1 MRTTRL
7 RQPDGSRWGSQRI
20 RPSAPSASFARR
32 HRLYTRYT
40 ATGRRSS
47 PTCCA
52 HSRGECIL
60 FIWGPNFEMLPAA
73 HRTLGST
80 QPLAGQTL
88 KNEPAEV
95 RGSCTGWREQNLAL
109 CCQRL
114 VRRASLAVLDTLRPV
129 GVASPHAVL
138 TPWGNASS
146 LSGGRI
152 LKCFPPP
159 IALSA
164 ARNRWRAKLSK
175 MNPLRCGA
183 PARVGS
189 KQNSALCSQCLVRRA
204 SLAVLDTLR
213 PCAGEL
219 RNRSTCRSKTFLVPG
234 ALIGLAPGGR

>member
-1 MRTTRL
+1 VRTTRL

-164 ARNRWRAKLSK
+164 ARNRWRAKLSATGRRSSPHAPHSIG
-175 MNPLRCGA
+175 NSSSLSGA
-183 PARVGS
+183 EFWRVWVGS
-189 KQNSALCSQCLVRRA
+189 NSSDIERHNIPIFPANLKFLYIISV
-204 SLAVLDTLR
+204 V
-213 PCAGEL
+213 AGIE
-219 RNRSTCRSKTFLVPG
+219 N
-234 ALIGLAPGGR
+234 